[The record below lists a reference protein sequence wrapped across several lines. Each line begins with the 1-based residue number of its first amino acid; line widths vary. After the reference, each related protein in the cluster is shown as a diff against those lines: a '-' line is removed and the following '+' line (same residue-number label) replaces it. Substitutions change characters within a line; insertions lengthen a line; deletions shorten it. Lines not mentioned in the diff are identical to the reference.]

1 MKSKLWIRHALTMCL
16 MVAMIATY
24 SMVALASDGKTA
36 GEIVITGN
44 SDTSFVTV
52 NGEVAKSGRTIF
64 SSSTITTPEGAGAVL
79 NLGKAGR
86 IELAPKTT
94 FALNFDDNSINGSL
108 SQGNLTVLS
117 STRSVGVTTASGE
130 VVKVNAGET
139 ASASSAVPAQTTTNN
154 AGTGSWGWYALII
167 GGAIGV
173 IIWTAADHG
182 DNNFGGSATQVS
194 PVR

>member
-24 SMVALASDGKTA
+24 SMVALASDSKTA

-44 SDTSFVTV
+44 TETSFVTV
-52 NGEVAKSGRTIF
+52 NGEFAMSGRTIF
-64 SSSTITTPEGAGAVL
+64 SSSTISTPEGAGAVL

-94 FALNFDDNSINGSL
+94 FTLNFDDNSINGSL

-117 STRSVGVTTASGE
+117 STRSVGVTTATGE

-139 ASASSAVPAQTTTNN
+139 ASANSAVPAQTTTNN

-167 GGAIGV
+167 GGAVGV
-173 IIWTAADHG
+173 IIWTAASHG